1 MNKHYIAPKTSSIA
15 LDADELMQLTGVSSN
30 VGGGNGGTTEEGG
43 IGEADTKR
51 QEIWGWGISSD
62 K

>member
-30 VGGGNGGTTEEGG
+30 VGGNGGTTEEGG